1 MRNVTRK
8 FAMAAAGVVLTA
20 TSASAQVL
28 NFGGSAVFRDQPNSG
43 GANLFID
50 FLQAVAPST
59 EPTVSGTTGGI
70 VSAVPTTTFPG
81 VVTSPVATTGQIQ
94 DLIVGAGGVLGA
106 SSGNGVTAGGLPI
119 ANFLTIGGYTFSLTS
134 SSTGGTFGGI
144 TLQANQFGTS
154 ATFGVTG
161 TVMGGALAANTTYN
175 GVFTAQFVN
184 QTPEQVFNTIASGGE
199 QAASFSATF
208 AATQSTVPEPSTY
221 LLLAT
226 GIGALGLVAR
236 RRRSNV

>member
-8 FAMAAAGVVLTA
+8 FAMAVAGVVLTA

-28 NFGGSAVFRDQPNSG
+28 NFGGSAIFRDQPGSG

-50 FLQAVAPST
+50 FLQGAT
-59 EPTVSGTTGGI
+59 EPTTANTTGGI
-70 VSAVPTTTFPG
+70 VSAVPTTTLPG
-81 VVTSPVATTGQIQ
+81 VVTSPVASTGQIQ

-106 SSGNGVTAGGLPI
+106 STGAGVSAGGLPI
-119 ANFLTIGGYTFSLTS
+119 ANFLTIGGYTFSLTGS
-134 SSTGGTFGGI
+134 TTGGTFGGI
-144 TLQANQFGTS
+144 QLTANQFGTS

-161 TVMGGALAANTTYN
+161 NVMGGALAPNSTYN

-208 AATQSTVPEPSTY
+208 VATPGQVVPEPSTY
-221 LLLAT
+221 MLLAT

-236 RRRSNV
+236 RRRNNV